1 MLLPRQRVGQNAK
14 SIEKMYVSV
23 GTSIARPHGRGVEL
37 LSTVFD
43 IGNARLS
50 RYVGHA
56 CPSAVPYRSMD
67 LLRVWVRYIGT
78 VSGGAFLGGDASPTV
93 TS

>member
-1 MLLPRQRVGQNAK
+1 MLLPRQGVGQDAK
-14 SIEKMYVSV
+14 SVEEMYVSV
-23 GTSIARPHGRGVEL
+23 GTSIARPYGRGVVL

-56 CPSAVPYRSMD
+56 CPSAVPYRNKD
-67 LLRVWVRYIGT
+67 LLRVWVGYIGKG
-78 VSGGAFLGGDASPTV
+78 SAGAFLGGDAFL
-93 TS
+93 